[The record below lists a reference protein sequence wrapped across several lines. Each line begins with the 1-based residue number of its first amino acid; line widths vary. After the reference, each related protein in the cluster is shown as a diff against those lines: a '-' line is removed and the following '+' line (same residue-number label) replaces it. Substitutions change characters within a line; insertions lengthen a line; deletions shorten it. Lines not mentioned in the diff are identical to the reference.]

1 MENFINHRLSSR
13 ASKEFRRV
21 NNGKSDITT
30 LDNGEDLINAR
41 WKYKKMRYFASFALL
56 GDMAQQELA
65 AAFYACNAML
75 MLFRFRDPGDSTV
88 VLSPIATTAGE
99 ITSVQL
105 TKRYSFGAAYADRLI
120 QAIGGSCTVFRADG
134 VTPVD
139 VTVDRELGLVT
150 PAAPW
155 EGGEVWSGNFDAW
168 VRFASDEFDM
178 TMHQL
183 DIATTDVELMEGR
196 ARR

>member
-1 MENFINHRLSSR
+1 MENFINHRLSAR

-30 LDNGEDLINAR
+30 LDNGEDIVNAR
-41 WKYKKMRYFASFALL
+41 WKYKKMRYYASYALL
-56 GDMAQQELA
+56 GDMAQQELT
-65 AAFYACNAML
+65 AAFYAANAML
-75 MLFRFRDPGDSTV
+75 MLFRFRDAGDFLV
-88 VLSPIATTAGE
+88 DKSPIATTVGE
-99 ITSVQL
+99 VTSVQL
-105 TKRYSFGAAYADRLI
+105 TKRYSFGPAYADRLI
-120 QAIGGSCTVFRADG
+120 QAIAACTVYEADG

-139 VTVDRELGLVT
+139 VAVDTELGLVT

-155 EGGEVWSGNFDAW
+155 NGGEVWSGRFDVW

-178 TMHQL
+178 TMHQI